1 MRDDRTPGLEVN
13 DKIAKRE
20 YGASIVGDDAMK
32 PGPAAPPEGASGALS
47 GEAASLSSQVFSSFD
62 DPPREWRSLVARD
75 DLAMDPEVLRVF
87 QRTLADQCRCWGVI
101 VFDRGTA
108 IGCAALCLFQ
118 TELADISHPML
129 ARLRD
134 RIRRVWPGFMR
145 VNVLFCGLPAP
156 SGSTHLRVGASADA
170 GRVRLVA
177 GEVDRV
183 MRRLARTARAKLLVF
198 KELEDTS
205 GALAQT
211 LLQAGYAH
219 GGIPPMHLLNRSF
232 KSFTD
237 YRDALRSRYRAQI
250 QRSQKKLE
258 AAGFE
263 ALSGRGGAFF
273 DAHWN
278 DEVHQLYVA
287 VQRRAKQK
295 LELMP
300 SAFFRELAHTLGEE
314 VSLTLIRRAGRVG
327 AFTFAVTRGAT
338 HYNLYSG
345 LDYALNAEG
354 DLYFNLFYCDLDQA
368 FRSGATSVHMGQT
381 SDSFKSRLGS
391 ATQPLHFFVRARAA
405 WLNAALRLFAPVAFA
420 AAPSV
425 RSQDVFARDHQ

>member
-1 MRDDRTPGLEVN
+1 LRDDRTGGRDPNEKVV
-13 DKIAKRE
+13 AQE
-20 YGASIVGDDAMK
+20 YGASKISEKAQNLDAT
-32 PGPAAPPEGASGALS
+32 APPEYAPASLS
-47 GEAASLSSQVFSSFD
+47 GEAGSISSRVFSSFD
-62 DPPREWRSLVARD
+62 DVPRAWRSLIPRA
-75 DLAMDPEVLRVF
+75 DLAMDPDVLRIF
-87 QRTLADQCRCWGVI
+87 QRTLADQCLCWGVI
-101 VFDRGTA
+101 VYDHGAA

-118 TELADISHPML
+118 TELAGDSHPML
-129 ARLRD
+129 TRLRD

-145 VNVLFCGLPAP
+145 VKVLFCGLPTP
-156 SGSTHLRVGASADA
+156 SGATHLRASADA
-170 GRVRLVA
+170 RHVRLLA
-177 GEVDRV
+177 AEVDRV
-183 MRRLARTARAKLLVF
+183 MRRIARTVGAKLLVF
-198 KELEDTS
+198 KELEETS
-205 GALAQT
+205 GALAQALT
-211 LLQAGYAH
+211 QAGYVH
-219 GGIPPMHLLNRSF
+219 GGIPPMHILNRSF
-232 KSFTD
+232 KSFAD

-278 DEVHQLYVA
+278 DDVHRLYVA
-287 VQRRAKQK
+287 VQRRAEQK

-300 SAFFRELAHTLGEE
+300 AAFFRELAHALGDE
-314 VSLTLIRRAGRVG
+314 VSLTLIRRAGRVC
-327 AFTFAVTRGAT
+327 AFTFAITRAGT

-345 LDYALNAEG
+345 LDYALNADG

-368 FRSGATSVHMGQT
+368 FRSGATSVHLGQT

-405 WLNAALRLFAPVAFA
+405 WQNAALRLLAPVAFP

-425 RSQDVFARDHQ
+425 RSQDVFARDRR

>member
-1 MRDDRTPGLEVN
+1 
-13 DKIAKRE
+13 
-20 YGASIVGDDAMK
+20 
-32 PGPAAPPEGASGALS
+32 
-47 GEAASLSSQVFSSFD
+47 
-62 DPPREWRSLVARD
+62 
-75 DLAMDPEVLRVF
+75 MDPDVLRIF

-101 VFDRGTA
+101 VYDHGA
-108 IGCAALCLFQ
+108 AVGCAALCLFQ
-118 TELADISHPML
+118 TELADISHPVL
-129 ARLRD
+129 TGPRD

-145 VNVLFCGLPAP
+145 MNVLFCGLPTP
-156 SGSTHLRVGASADA
+156 SGSTHLRVRAGADA
-170 GRVRLVA
+170 RQIGLVA
-177 GEVDRV
+177 AEVDRV
-183 MRRLARTARAKLLVF
+183 MRRIARTAGARLLVF
-198 KELEDTS
+198 KELEETS
-205 GALAQT
+205 GALAQA
-211 LLQAGYAH
+211 LLQAGYVH
-219 GGIPPMHLLNRSF
+219 GGIPPMHLLNRPF
-232 KSFTD
+232 KSFAD

-250 QRSQKKLE
+250 QRSQKKME

-278 DEVHQLYVA
+278 DEVHRLYIA

-300 SAFFRELAHTLGEE
+300 SAFFRELANALGDE
-314 VSLTLIRRAGRVG
+314 VSLTLIRRAGRVC
-327 AFTFAVTRGAT
+327 AFTFAVTRAGT

-345 LDYALNAEG
+345 LDYALNADG
-354 DLYFNLFYCDLDQA
+354 DLYFNLFYNDLDQA

-405 WLNAALRLFAPVAFA
+405 WLNAALRLTAPVAFA

-425 RSQDVFARDHQ
+425 RSQDVFGRDHQ